1 MVRCQAAVDLHGDG
15 AVRRGDDR
23 EDVRDDAE
31 RVFRPYFG
39 PTMQCACEGLTFDST
54 NLHEFAYAAFANLA
68 KVMGD
73 ELLRVLGELVPHL
86 ATVTGQDEER
96 FE

>member
-1 MVRCQAAVDLHGDG
+1 MLNPRPRTGVHGE
-15 AVRRGDDR
+15 RGH
-23 EDVRDDAE
+23 
-31 RVFRPYFG
+31 FRGEG
-39 PTMQCACEGLTFDST
+39 PLPSLLRAHPCEGLTFNST
-54 NLHEFAYAAFANLA
+54 DMHEFAYAAFANLA